1 MVLIIENDNHSH
13 FIKEFVRLEDGRSR
27 RYGGIKRVVEKRC
40 EDYSCVSH
48 EK

>member
-27 RYGGIKRVVEKRC
+27 RCGATKRVVEK
-40 EDYSCVSH
+40 DVKTAFAYH
-48 EK
+48 TKK